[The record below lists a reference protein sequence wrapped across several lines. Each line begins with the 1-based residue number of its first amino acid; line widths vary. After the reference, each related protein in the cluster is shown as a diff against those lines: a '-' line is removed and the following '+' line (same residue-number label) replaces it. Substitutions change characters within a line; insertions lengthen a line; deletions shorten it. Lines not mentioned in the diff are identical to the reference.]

1 MVNLCFIYG
10 TICVCVL
17 CFSHA
22 IEIFTYLTGVTKVC
36 FKLCHLKDKDI
47 KKFTVLTNKGGNK
60 LKNRKERG
68 ES

>member
-1 MVNLCFIYG
+1 M
-10 TICVCVL
+10 
-17 CFSHA
+17 
-22 IEIFTYLTGVTKVC
+22 